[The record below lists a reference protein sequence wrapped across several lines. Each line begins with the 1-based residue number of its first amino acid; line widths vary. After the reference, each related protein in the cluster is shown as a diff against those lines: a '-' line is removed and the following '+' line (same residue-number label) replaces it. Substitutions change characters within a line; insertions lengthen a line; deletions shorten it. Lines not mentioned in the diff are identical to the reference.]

1 MAVVERRPADVINL
15 SNLRTKFR
23 EIEMGVMRHP
33 NASHRDL
40 KSPQVSI
47 YCEGNRAVPSD
58 LRPKPRQIS
67 VTQSRLIGRCRQ
79 AFNRVWRQTGPWRT
93 RLRYPDTS
101 DGNSWTF
108 NRRAACKRRGERLE
122 PCQRLR

>member
-1 MAVVERRPADVINL
+1 MAVVDRRPADVINL

-33 NASHRDL
+33 NASRRDL

-47 YCEGNRAVPSD
+47 YCEGNRAVPSN

-67 VTQSRLIGRCRQ
+67 VTQSRLIGLPS
-79 AFNRVWRQTGPWRT
+79 G
-93 RLRYPDTS
+93 L
-101 DGNSWTF
+101 
-108 NRRAACKRRGERLE
+108 
-122 PCQRLR
+122 